1 MADLGCVAI
10 VREKNIRAWK
20 QLWGLAL
27 IEGSNAD
34 WVDLIL
40 PHQLQQRLQR
50 HFAKYKAGAQS
61 THPLAI
67 PSSQLIYAPAVGR
80 HERQPPVHHN
90 RLTPPILGMIMPNMG
105 ITKKPAAAKTR
116 RVSATQRAAVKKTPV
131 ARDAV
136 AAYRVPGI
144 DARTRTPVASFTAS
158 AMADALFTTTQQRVL
173 ARLFGLPDRSFFANE
188 LIGLTGSGSGAVQRE
203 LARLEASGLVTANW
217 IGNQKHYQANKDCP
231 IFGEILGIVQKTVGV
246 VGPLQVALQ
255 PLAAQIRAAF
265 VYGSIAKNED
275 TASSDIDVMVI
286 SDSLGYADVFS
297 AVEAATAQL
306 GRPINPTLLTV
317 AEVNKRVKAGAA
329 FMTRVLAQPKIWLI
343 GGERDLG
350 V

>member
-20 QLWGLAL
+20 RLWKLVL

-34 WVDLIL
+34 WVDLYAQIVSQNGSQ
-40 PHQLQQRLQR
+40 PRLKTCR
-50 HFAKYKAGAQS
+50 GRLCAGATGLQ
-61 THPLAI
+61 
-67 PSSQLIYAPAVGR
+67 PSVY
-80 HERQPPVHHN
+80 HD
-90 RLTPPILGMIMPNMG
+90 RLTIPILGTIMPNMG
-105 ITKKPAAAKTR
+105 IVKKPLPAKPR
-116 RVSATQRAAVKKTPV
+116 RNKVSATSKKAPV
-131 ARDAV
+131 AREAS
-136 AAYRVPGI
+136 AAYRVLPVDAQI
-144 DARTRTPVASFTAS
+144 DSPNASFTAS

-231 IFGEILGIVQKTVGV
+231 IFSEIWGVVQKTVGV

-297 AVEAATAQL
+297 AVETATAQL

-317 AEVNKRVKAGAA
+317 AEVSKRVKAGTA